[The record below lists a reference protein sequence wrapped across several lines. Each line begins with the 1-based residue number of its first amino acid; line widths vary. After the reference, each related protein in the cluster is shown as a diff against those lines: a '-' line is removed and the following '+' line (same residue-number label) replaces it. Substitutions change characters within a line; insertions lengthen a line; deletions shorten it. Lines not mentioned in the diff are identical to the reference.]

1 MRTDMVWLNLY
12 RDVSVVYEAMALS
25 ATVVRVVMMKGGV
38 VRVNLGHSHSL
49 GWPLAGVGN
58 N

>member
-1 MRTDMVWLNLY
+1 MVWLNLY